1 MPIAQLPDMYQ
12 DNLAWS
18 CHGHGSL
25 DSLRHPHVRELS
37 QWTAEHAGL
46 PLGPGELWP
55 CGVCRD
61 GPRCANKEVY
71 RPRSHIGLSHA
82 YKHLRIPWQVL
93 LQPIEPVLGAWEE
106 PPVGRVWVELQV
118 PRLSSFLA
126 LFVPASWFH
135 LLGLQQGKVLSIQ
148 TQWKTPRLV
157 LGE

>member
-25 DSLRHPHVRELS
+25 DSLHHPHVRELS
-37 QWTAEHAGL
+37 QWTAENVGL

-61 GPRCANKEVY
+61 GLRCTNKAVY

-82 YKHLRIPWQVL
+82 YRHLRIPCLASVASTHRAGARGLGRTTRWASLGGITGASAQL
-93 LQPIEPVLGAWEE
+93 LPSPVC
-106 PPVGRVWVELQV
+106 P
-118 PRLSSFLA
+118 S
-126 LFVPASWFH
+126 
-135 LLGLQQGKVLSIQ
+135 
-148 TQWKTPRLV
+148 
-157 LGE
+157 